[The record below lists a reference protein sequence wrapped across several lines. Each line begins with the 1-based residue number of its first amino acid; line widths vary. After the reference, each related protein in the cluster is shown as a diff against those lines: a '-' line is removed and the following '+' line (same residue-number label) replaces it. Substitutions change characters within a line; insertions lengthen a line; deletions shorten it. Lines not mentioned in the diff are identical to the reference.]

1 MTLKTLL
8 KNIGEM
14 AVKQKLVKYSA
25 AGASLAEINPM
36 EVAWYPLFYA
46 IPAGTHTISENIIT
60 FSLTLY
66 YIDRLLEDNSNE
78 VDIFSSSIENL
89 RNIIIG
95 ISNLPGVYDV
105 ENNYTMNNFMPEKLN
120 DRLCGSYAT
129 VRISVVADSVCYV
142 EEGEEPEPIDYSK
155 MYLTIEALEDGT
167 FYVRKADI
175 GYSVNGGEWETTTGA
190 TSLSLNQGDAVRF
203 KGTAGGNGLF
213 SGNTLAF
220 DAYGNI
226 ESLEYGD
233 DYIGQ
238 TTIKNSPSLGAFGFI
253 FSGCTGTRNAE
264 NLILPAT
271 TLKSWCYRSMFASC
285 TSLTTAPKLPAT
297 TLAGYCY
304 YCMFQGCTSLST
316 VHELPATELSNSCY
330 YCMFRGCTSLTTA
343 PELTATRLIYNCYYW
358 MFRDCTSLTTAPELP
373 ATTLADTCYTGMFYG
388 CTSLTTAPELP
399 ATTLAYACYSGMFS
413 ACRNMTTAPALPA
426 TTLANSCYESMFYY
440 CTSLTTAP
448 ELPATT
454 LASNCYNGMFRGC
467 SNLNYIKCLATDIS
481 ASNCTDTWVE
491 GVPYSGT
498 FVKSESM
505 EGWTR
510 GGSGIPSGWT
520 IADA

>member
-14 AVKQKLVKYSA
+14 AVKQKLVMYSA

-36 EVAWYPLFYA
+36 EINWYPLFYA

-95 ISNLPGVYDV
+95 ISNLPGVYGV

-142 EEGEEPEPIDYSK
+142 EEGEEPVPPEPIDYSK
-155 MYLTIEALEDGT
+155 EYFTIEALSVGT
-167 FYVRKADI
+167 FYVRKANI
-175 GYSVNGGEWETTTGA
+175 GYSVNGADWETTTGETELA
-190 TSLSLNQGDAVRF
+190 LNSGDKVRF

-220 DAYGNI
+220 NAYGNI

-238 TTIKNSPSLGAFGFI
+238 TTIKTSQSLGAFGYMFRD
-253 FSGCTGTRNAE
+253 CTGARNVE

-271 TLKSWCYRSMFASC
+271 TLNSNCYFALFDGC
-285 TSLTTAPKLPAT
+285 TSITTAPELQTT
-297 TLAGYCY
+297 TLAKGCY
-304 YCMFQGCTSLST
+304 S
-316 VHELPATELSNSCY
+316 H
-330 YCMFRGCTSLTTA
+330 MFRGCTSLV
-343 PELTATRLIYNCYYW
+343 
-358 MFRDCTSLTTAPELP
+358 TAPELP
-373 ATTLADTCYTGMFYG
+373 ATALTRNCYNYMFFG

-399 ATTLAYACYSGMFS
+399 ATTLGENCYYQMFMS
-413 ACRNMTTAPALPA
+413 CTSLTEAPELPA
-426 TTLANSCYESMFYY
+426 TTLANGCYYEMFHA
-440 CTSLTTAP
+440 CTNLTTAP

-454 LASNCYNGMFRGC
+454 LANTCYQGMFQGC
-467 SNLNYIKCLATDIS
+467 TSLTYVKCLATNIS
-481 ASNCTDTWVE
+481 ANSCTNWLRYVSQ
-491 GVPYSGT
+491 SGT
-498 FVKSESM
+498 FVKAASM

-510 GGSGIPSGWT
+510 GGSGIPDGWT
-520 IADA
+520 IVDA